1 MHFWADPSRCRLVGR
16 ARRRAVGGPRTLA
29 PVVAGCWLLLPSR
42 PSARLHADS
51 SDAVTTHRRS
61 AALRRQVPCPS
72 HTSLCPLQS
81 ASYDKSSS
89 SDQAS
94 VLRRDGGQVP
104 QNRNPGKINID
115 PYRKFLFAV
124 CILYIRYCSI
134 MRLPSHS
141 SLAVPV
147 ILNFGLYGQT
157 ATESGSRA

>member
-16 ARRRAVGGPRTLA
+16 AMDSYIGPPARRGWAPYISARRR
-29 PVVAGCWLLLPSR
+29 GCWLLLPSR
-42 PSARLHADS
+42 PSARLHADR

-94 VLRRDGGQVP
+94 VLRRDGGDRFP
-104 QNRNPGKINID
+104 KTGTRGKLISIHIES
-115 PYRKFLFAV
+115 FCL
-124 CILYIRYCSI
+124 LYAYCT
-134 MRLPSHS
+134 
-141 SLAVPV
+141 
-147 ILNFGLYGQT
+147 YGIVV
-157 ATESGSRA
+157 